1 MNFFS
6 MDERTLI
13 GLGIILYCLA
23 FAYGL
28 GYLIKT
34 RKHRKLSMLS
44 LVIGGFALQTLGLYL
59 RGMDLG
65 RCPLGNPFEKVQFV
79 VWSAILLY
87 LVIGPA
93 FRMSLLGFFSSGLAA
108 VLGALSLF
116 LESWDQSYLRAES
129 ATNGWV
135 ETHAALAVFSYGIFG
150 ILALTSMMYLLQ
162 NYGLKQK
169 RITGLFPILP
179 SIVQLD
185 QMNRRLLMMG
195 VAVLTISFA
204 VGAVYYR
211 THLSD
216 VQSAKLITTVALWL
230 AYTIVLLLHRTNR
243 LASKK
248 FALSCVILFVLA
260 LISLWPVTTSG
271 RVEPESTSMQ
281 P

>member
-150 ILALTSMMYLLQ
+150 ILALTSLMYLLQ

>member
-150 ILALTSMMYLLQ
+150 ILALTSLMYLLQ

-248 FALSCVILFVLA
+248 FALSCVILFALA